1 MMVDKVRTSAERQSS
16 VRETPPKRKDTLIT
30 GKEENISISRMVMEE
45 ISLPKMID
53 LGLRRLAKSKS
64 NVPLSF
70 SMVIEV
76 EVKAGLKSATRT
88 SWPSDKTVNK
98 SREAKAP
105 KE

>member
-30 GKEENISISRMVMEE
+30 GKEENIRISRMAMEE
-45 ISLPKMID
+45 
-53 LGLRRLAKSKS
+53 LGLSRLAKSKS

-88 SWPSDKTVNK
+88 SCPSDKTVNK
-98 SREAKAP
+98 SREAKAL